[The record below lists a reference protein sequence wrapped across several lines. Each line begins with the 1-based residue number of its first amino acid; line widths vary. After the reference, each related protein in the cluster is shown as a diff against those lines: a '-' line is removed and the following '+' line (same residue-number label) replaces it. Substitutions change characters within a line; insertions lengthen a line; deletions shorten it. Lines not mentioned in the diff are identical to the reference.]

1 MYINKIKLYMINT
14 QLCCHSISLFSIQDF
29 LTPNSTNQMY
39 VNTEVNIEEEWESRS
54 GILM

>member
-14 QLCCHSISLFSIQDF
+14 QLCCHSISLFSIQDV

-39 VNTEVNIEEEWESRS
+39 VNTEVNIEEE
-54 GILM
+54 